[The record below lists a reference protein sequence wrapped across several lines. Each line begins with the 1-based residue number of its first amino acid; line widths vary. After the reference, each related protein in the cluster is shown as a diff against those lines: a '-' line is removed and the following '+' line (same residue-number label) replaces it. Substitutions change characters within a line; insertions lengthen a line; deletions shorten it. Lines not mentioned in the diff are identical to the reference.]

1 MRLPTRLFSPAR
13 RLPLPPSLRL
23 SVFRFRFRFLSV
35 LLTTVVATTA
45 APAIEFPDAA
55 QPQLAATA
63 TGRVYL
69 TFGRGPE
76 IFIARSDDAGATF
89 APPVRVAA
97 LPSLMLGRR
106 RGPRIAAH
114 GDTVTI
120 TAMAGELFAFHSKD
134 AGKSWRGPVL
144 INDVPR
150 SAREGLHALA
160 VAPDGRLFTTW
171 LDLRDIPGARTQ
183 LFASESADGGATWS
197 ANALVYRAPA
207 GHTVCEC
214 CHPSAHFN
222 ARGDLA
228 VMWRNGVDGAR
239 DMWSTTRLAGTKA
252 FSPATKLGTG
262 TWLLQACPM
271 DGGSVFTSGDT
282 FTTIWQR
289 AGSVFLAQ
297 PGSPEIPLGPGT
309 QPVAA
314 TLGSATHIFFQRGP
328 DLIATRLSASV
339 APSPPAPHAQQA
351 RFPSLLALPD
361 GRAILLAY
369 EQGPAKGAVSV
380 VVETLAP

>member
-1 MRLPTRLFSPAR
+1 M
-13 RLPLPPSLRL
+13 
-23 SVFRFRFRFLSV
+23 
-35 LLTTVVATTA
+35 
-45 APAIEFPDAA
+45 E
-55 QPQLAATA
+55 
-63 TGRVYL
+63 
-69 TFGRGPE
+69 
-76 IFIARSDDAGATF
+76 
-89 APPVRVAA
+89 
-97 LPSLMLGRR
+97 
-106 RGPRIAAH
+106 
-114 GDTVTI
+114 
-120 TAMAGELFAFHSKD
+120 
-134 AGKSWRGPVL
+134 
-144 INDVPR
+144 
-150 SAREGLHALA
+150 
-160 VAPDGRLFTTW
+160 
-171 LDLRDIPGARTQ
+171 
-183 LFASESADGGATWS
+183 
-197 ANALVYRAPA
+197 
-207 GHTVCEC
+207 
-214 CHPSAHFN
+214 HP
-222 ARGDLA
+222 
-228 VMWRNGVDGAR
+228 
-239 DMWSTTRLAGTKA
+239 RLAGTKA

-339 APSPPAPHAQQA
+339 APTPPAPHAQQA